1 MSATIPEIT
10 DATFEREVLGASDT
24 VLVKFWADWCPPC
37 RALSPVLE
45 QIAAEDHP
53 DFTILSINSD
63 ENPETSMRY
72 QVVALPI
79 MKVFKG
85 GEVVKTIIGAKPGP
99 ALKAELAAYLG

>member
-45 QIAAEDHP
+45 QIAAQGHP
-53 DFTILSINSD
+53 DFRILSINSD
-63 ENPETSMRY
+63 ENPETAMRY
-72 QVVALPI
+72 QVIALPI
-79 MKVFKG
+79 MKVFRG
-85 GEVVKTIIGAKPGP
+85 GEVVKTIIGAKPVP
-99 ALKAELAAYLG
+99 ALTAELAPYLA